1 MTGPSSN
8 LLEQQH
14 HYEWFFETLAN
25 PLRMRILLML
35 MKKPLSVNEIVEGAG
50 EEQSKVSHA
59 LRILTLCR
67 LVKMSKKGRLHI
79 YQADGQRVKPLFRLV
94 DQSICSAC
102 GACCRQDERKK
113 KIKQME
119 KK

>member
-1 MTGPSSN
+1 MTAPSSE
-8 LLEQQH
+8 LAQMQH

-35 MKKPLSVNEIVEGAG
+35 MKKPLSVNEMVKETG

-67 LVKMSKKGRLHI
+67 LVRMSKKGRMHI
-79 YQADGQRVKPLFRLV
+79 YQAENQRVKPLFRLV

-113 KIKQME
+113 KIKRVV

>member
-1 MTGPSSN
+1 MTSPSS
-8 LLEQQH
+8 EPSDEQH

-35 MKKPLSVNEIVEGAG
+35 MKKSLSVNEIVEATG

-59 LRILTLCR
+59 LRILVICR
-67 LVKMSKKGRLHI
+67 LVKLTKKGRMHI
-79 YQADGQRVKPLFRLV
+79 YSAENQRVRPLFRLV
-94 DQSICSAC
+94 DQSICNAC

-113 KIKQME
+113 KMKHAISK
-119 KK
+119 